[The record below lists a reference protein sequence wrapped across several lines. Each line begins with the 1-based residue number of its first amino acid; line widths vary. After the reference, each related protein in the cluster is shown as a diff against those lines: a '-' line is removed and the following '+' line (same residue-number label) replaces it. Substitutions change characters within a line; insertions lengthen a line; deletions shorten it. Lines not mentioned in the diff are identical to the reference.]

1 MENRHGLLADT
12 CLILADG
19 HAERVAA
26 LHMIEPRADRPRAI
40 TLGADNAYDTE
51 TSSTSCAR

>member
-1 MENRHGLLADT
+1 MKVDGLLVDA
-12 CLILADG
+12 CLTLADG

-26 LHMIEPRADRPRAI
+26 LHMIEPRANRPTAI
-40 TLGADNAYDTE
+40 TLGAPPAMQK